1 MNYQVWALLNTV
13 VCGAIMVVCI
23 CRLSVM
29 HTGIRKLV
37 RLKYTL
43 LLSGAC
49 AYGFQPFI
57 FGTWPTPAGMWFA
70 LTVFV
75 GLMCSAH
82 RWRRH
87 PPEET
92 YSRPKRRTAAQHPCC
107 KPQSEIVPQR

>member
-1 MNYQVWALLNTV
+1 MNYRWVLLNTV
-13 VCGAIMVVCI
+13 MCGAILVVCL

-43 LLSGAC
+43 LLSGSF

-70 LTVFV
+70 ATVFI
-75 GLMCSAH
+75 GLLCSAH
-82 RWRRH
+82 RWRRR
-87 PPEET
+87 PPIET
-92 YSRPKRRTAAQHPCC
+92 ETRPA
-107 KPQSEIVPQR
+107 ELV

>member
-1 MNYQVWALLNTV
+1 MNYHWVLLNTMM
-13 VCGAIMVVCI
+13 CGAIMVVCI

-70 LTVFV
+70 ATVFV
-75 GLMCSAH
+75 GLLCSAH
-82 RWRRH
+82 RWRRAA
-87 PPEET
+87 PRET
-92 YSRPKRRTAAQHPCC
+92 HTQPAELA
-107 KPQSEIVPQR
+107 

>member
-1 MNYQVWALLNTV
+1 MSYQVWALLNTV

-57 FGTWPTPAGMWFA
+57 FGTWPTPAGMFFVV
-70 LTVFV
+70 TVFV
-75 GLMCSAH
+75 GLLTSSY
-82 RWRRH
+82 RWRRAA
-87 PPEET
+87 PADTET
-92 YSRPKRRTAAQHPCC
+92 RPAELA
-107 KPQSEIVPQR
+107 

>member
-1 MNYQVWALLNTV
+1 MNDYLWALLNTV

-57 FGTWPTPAGMWFA
+57 FGTWPTPAGMFFVV
-70 LTVFV
+70 TVFV
-75 GLMCSAH
+75 GLLTSSY

-87 PPEET
+87 PPEDT
-92 YSRPKRRTAAQHPCC
+92 YSRPAPLL
-107 KPQSEIVPQR
+107 